1 MAHPAGMSYLRERL
15 ERERFEL
22 RVRAAL
28 RAARERLELD
38 LRRAAD
44 LAWLESARCDAPERP
59 SRFKARVRARERFA
73 DGRLLRV
80 ERWLLLSF

>member
-1 MAHPAGMSYLRERL
+1 MAHPAGTSYLRERL

-44 LAWLESARCDAPERP
+44 LA
-59 SRFKARVRARERFA
+59 
-73 DGRLLRV
+73 
-80 ERWLLLSF
+80 